1 MNLKRFIPQSFH
13 PSKCIPFL
21 RLCSVVQCKA
31 GISGPLNQ
39 RRWPGVKHLDAMNSL
54 PVYVYSLPKLTSS
67 RCNISVHIHRIYS
80 SSRSSSSYSVFAFN
94 LSVDQPTNRITN
106 KPTQSILN
114 LKCHRVIA
122 ATNVKHEYKIHV

>member
-31 GISGPLNQ
+31 GLNGPLNQ
-39 RRWPGVKHLDAMNSL
+39 RRWHGVKHLDVMNSL
-54 PVYVYSLPKLTSS
+54 PVYVCSLPKLTSS

-94 LSVDQPTNRITN
+94 LSVDQPTDRITN

-114 LKCHRVIA
+114 LKCHRVLA
-122 ATNVKHEYKIHV
+122 TTNVNHEYKIHF

>member
-80 SSRSSSSYSVFAFN
+80 SSRSEVQLIVQCVCLQSFSGS
-94 LSVDQPTNRITN
+94 TNRPNNKQTN
-106 KPTQSILN
+106 SVYFEFEVSSCS
-114 LKCHRVIA
+114 CHNQRQP
-122 ATNVKHEYKIHV
+122 